1 MIENDN
7 NLTELAK
14 KNFSEHSHVVK
25 ESKTC
30 LVLED
35 SDFFYKIKP
44 KSVSQKSAFEE
55 IVTQAFVQVYQD
67 LGLDWELYTIED
79 ELGNFLVERRQKLEV
94 FKEGDCSFDELIS
107 KSSDVKRLVENKLE
121 FPRLMAQLRLAGKF
135 EHIQKLTLIR
145 EAEDD
150 FSDFALF
157 GDNVILLGNSNYF
170 IAPIDARGVWD
181 SNCNAFAL
189 RVSLSYGD
197 FFFTDAA
204 IFEPKTRAAV
214 QLYEVTPKWWMY
226 TPECGDIVESRKLV
240 AADLSQMLAD
250 NLKVVST
257 KKKQSLKI
265 NKNFPPM
272 QEVCDKLLLKQGNNG

>member
-25 ESKTC
+25 ESKGC

-35 SDFFYKIKP
+35 SDYFYKIKA
-44 KSVSQKSAFEE
+44 KRVSQKSAFEE

-67 LGLDWELYTIED
+67 FGLDWELYTIED

-121 FPRLMAQLRLAGKF
+121 FPRLMAQLRLAEKF

-150 FSDFALF
+150 YSDFAVYEN
-157 GDNVILLGNSNYF
+157 NVILLGNSNYF

-204 IFEPKTRAAV
+204 IFEPRTRAAV

-226 TPECGDIVESRKLV
+226 PPECGDIVESRKLV
-240 AADLSQMLAD
+240 TADLSQMLAD

-272 QEVCDKLLLKQGNNG
+272 QEVCDQLLLKQGNNG